1 MNFAELAF
9 MYISE
14 YKAHAFSNMM
24 CGITDFVKIYIGFE
38 KKSEYISLIF
48 FNQAFLN
55 SFCFQCGYCLL
66 MQTLPLPSSWNPW
79 LIGLNQDGSAS
90 NDLTDIFLINFGVKK
105 EEPITLIL
113 VFTSW

>member
-1 MNFAELAF
+1 
-9 MYISE
+9 
-14 YKAHAFSNMM
+14 
-24 CGITDFVKIYIGFE
+24 
-38 KKSEYISLIF
+38 
-48 FNQAFLN
+48 
-55 SFCFQCGYCLL
+55 
-66 MQTLPLPSSWNPW
+66 MQKLPLPSSWNPW